1 MHDPPRI
8 TPIRILEHFFLV
20 FIWCEIIIAEL
31 VPWNPSGAKETLE
44 WFQRLIL
51 ILLDFI
57 EKTNDRNEKIL
68 DFHHPSQLMQVMD
81 LTVPDEPQNLDQ
93 LLTDCRDTLKY
104 QVKTGKI

>member
-1 MHDPPRI
+1 MH
-8 TPIRILEHFFLV
+8 ILHNYLLSFVYLNFFL
-20 FIWCEIIIAEL
+20 IEL

-68 DFHHPSQLMQVMD
+68 DFHHPSQLMQAMD
-81 LTVPDEPQNLDQ
+81 LSVPDEPQNLDQ

-104 QVKTGKI
+104 QVKTGKLKLD

>member
-1 MHDPPRI
+1 MVY
-8 TPIRILEHFFLV
+8 T
-20 FIWCEIIIAEL
+20 EL

-68 DFHHPSQLMQVMD
+68 DFHHPSQLMQAMD

-104 QVKTGKI
+104 QVKTGEYYETFIVLIALLI